1 MSGSHLFHSKPVKPQ
16 NLSGADSSLHAHK
29 KGDAKHSHSKEVS
42 NQNLLLI
49 ALILTLGFAGV
60 EGTAAYFANS
70 LALISDAGHMV
81 TDAAALGLALLA
93 QIISRRPPSPKHS
106 FGFGRAEALA
116 AFVNSIVM
124 LALVAWIVI
133 EAVSRFYDPHKVD
146 GLTVTVVA
154 GIGLLMNIVVA
165 WVLSRDKKSV
175 NTRAALVHVM
185 GDLLGSIAALIAG
198 VVIQLTGWM
207 PIDAILSI
215 LVSLLILKSTI
226 SILHESY
233 HFLMEGVPLHID
245 YLKVGKDLKNVPGVL
260 AVHDLHVWEMT
271 PSFPA
276 LIGHIEIAN
285 IQEWPEIMSRIN
297 TMLLEEHGID
307 HVTLQPEEYSE
318 LHQHDHDHGQQD
330 SPSEVQSADVFHDG
344 DTFYV
349 QCTNGK
355 SSHRMAYHA
364 WGNPNNT
371 KVLMCVHGLT
381 RRGRDFT
388 TLAQAMCQDYY
399 VVCPDIV
406 GRGDSDHLSNPM
418 QYAVPQYVADI
429 AALVKKLGVSQVD
442 WFGTSMGGLI
452 GMVYAAMPNSPIRKM
467 LINDVGPKIEPE
479 AIQRLGSYVGQ
490 TFAFTKRED
499 ALKRLNEIC
508 ATFGEHT
515 LEEWEIY
522 NGPMLVERDGMWVM
536 HYDPNIAVPF
546 AAVNPMM
553 AKAGEMAMWHTF
565 KKIHIPMLI
574 VRGGDSDLLSAATV
588 TEMCRVNPHARSI
601 EIPNVGHAP
610 AFVKPEQ
617 IALAKEFFS

>member
-1 MSGSHLFHSKPVKPQ
+1 MSGSHHSSHSKPQ
-16 NLSGADSSLHAHK
+16 NLSGADTSLHAHK

-42 NQNLLLI
+42 NQNLLFI
-49 ALILTLGFAGV
+49 ALILTLGFSGV
-60 EGTAAYFANS
+60 EGAAAYFANS

-124 LALVAWIVI
+124 LALVAWIVF
-133 EAVSRFYDPHKVD
+133 EAISRFYDPHKVD

-154 GIGLLMNIVVA
+154 GIGLVMNIVVA

-185 GDLLGSIAALIAG
+185 GDLLGSVAALIAG

-245 YLKVGKDLKNVPGVL
+245 YLEVGKDLKNIPGVL

-285 IQEWPEIMSRIN
+285 IREWPEIMVRIN
-297 TMLLEEHGID
+297 TMLLDKHGID
-307 HVTLQPEEYSE
+307 HVTLQPEEVGD
-318 LHQHDHDHGQQD
+318 LHDHDDAPESHQ
-330 SPSEVQSADVFHDG
+330 SPQSTNILHDG
-344 DTFYV
+344 DTFFV
-349 QCTNGK
+349 QC
-355 SSHRMAYHA
+355 SSGDAQHRMAYHA
-364 WGNPNNT
+364 WGDPNNS
-371 KVLMCVHGLT
+371 KVLLCVHGLT
-381 RRGRDFT
+381 RRGSDFK
-388 TLAQAMCQDYY
+388 TLAQAMCKDYY
-399 VVCPDIV
+399 VVCPDVV
-406 GRGDSDHLSNPM
+406 GRGDSDRLSNPM
-418 QYAVPQYVADI
+418 LYAIPQYVADI
-429 AALVKKLGVSQVD
+429 TELVKTLGVSQVD

-452 GMVYAAMPNSPIRKM
+452 GMVYAAMPQSPIQRM

-479 AIQRLGSYVGQ
+479 AIKRLGSYVGQ
-490 TFAFTKRED
+490 PFAFANRAD
-499 ALKRLNEIC
+499 ALTRLNQIC
-508 ATFGEHT
+508 ASFGDHSP
-515 LEEWEIY
+515 EEWEIY
-522 NGPMLVERDGMWVM
+522 NGPMLIQRDGVWIM
-536 HYDPNIAVPF
+536 HYDPNISVPF
-546 AAVNPMM
+546 AAVNPIM
-553 AKAGEMAMWHTF
+553 AKAGEMAMWHAF
-565 KKIHIPMLI
+565 KQIHIPMLI

-588 TEMCRVNPHARSI
+588 AEMCKVNPHARSI

>member
-1 MSGSHLFHSKPVKPQ
+1 MSGSHHFHSKPSKPQ
-16 NLSGADSSLHAHK
+16 NQSGADPSLHAHK
-29 KGDAKHSHSKEVS
+29 KGDARHTHSKQAS

-49 ALILTLGFAGV
+49 ALVLTLGFSGV

-116 AFVNSIVM
+116 AFVNSIAM
-124 LALVAWIVI
+124 LALVLWIVI
-133 EAVSRFYDPHKVD
+133 EAVSRFANPHKVD

-154 GIGLLMNIVVA
+154 AIGLLMNIVVA
-165 WVLSRDKKSV
+165 WVLSRDKQSV

-185 GDLLGSIAALIAG
+185 GDLLGSVAALIAG

-245 YLKVGKDLKNVPGVL
+245 YLQVGTDLRNIPGVL

-276 LIGHIEIAN
+276 LIGHIEIAEM
-285 IQEWPEIMSRIN
+285 QKWPEIMARIN
-297 TMLLEEHGID
+297 TMLLDKHGID
-307 HVTLQPEEYSE
+307 HVTLQPEEVGD
-318 LHQHDHDHGQQD
+318 DHDHEHDHLHHEIHNEAQ
-330 SPSEVQSADVFHDG
+330 AANVFHDG

-349 QCTNGK
+349 ECASGDST
-355 SSHRMAYHA
+355 HRMAYHA
-364 WGNPNNT
+364 WGNPGN
-371 KVLMCVHGLT
+371 KVLLCVHGLT
-381 RRGRDFT
+381 RRGSDFK
-388 TLAQAMCQDYY
+388 TLAQAMCKDYY
-399 VVCPDIV
+399 VVCPDVV
-406 GRGDSDHLSNPM
+406 GRGESDRLSNPM
-418 QYAVPQYVADI
+418 LYAVPQYVADI
-429 AALVKKLGVSQVD
+429 AALVKKLGVAQVD
-442 WFGTSMGGLI
+442 WLGTSMGGLI
-452 GMVYAAMPNSPIRKM
+452 GMVYAAMPNSPIRRM
-467 LINDVGPKIEPE
+467 IINDVGPKIEPE
-479 AIQRLGSYVGQ
+479 AIKRLGSYVGQ
-490 TFAFTKRED
+490 PFTFSDRSE
-499 ALKRLNEIC
+499 ALQRLNEIC

-515 LEEWEIY
+515 PEEWEIY
-522 NGPMLVERDGMWVM
+522 NGPMLVQKNGKWIM
-536 HYDPNIAVPF
+536 HYDPDISVPF
-546 AAVNPMM
+546 ASVNPIM
-553 AKAGEMAMWHTF
+553 AKAGEMAMWHAF
-565 KKIHIPMLI
+565 KQIHIPMLI
-574 VRGGDSDLLSAATV
+574 VRGGNSDLLSAATV
-588 TEMCRVNPHARSI
+588 AEMCKVNPYARSI